1 MLFHNVKLHAGE
13 DNKPPFNL
21 AKNVINT
28 IKKLSQLLKR
38 LFIFVTMEVND
49 KLINKLAVLS
59 RLRFNED
66 EKQTIKK
73 DLEQMIHFV
82 SKLQEV
88 DTDEVPPLLHISQNV
103 NCMRTDIA
111 EGTISRQEALKNAA
125 LHDDMYFKVP
135 KIIKK

>member
-1 MLFHNVKLHAGE
+1 M
-13 DNKPPFNL
+13 
-21 AKNVINT
+21 
-28 IKKLSQLLKR
+28 SQLLKR

-111 EGTISRQEALKNAA
+111 EGTISRQEALKMLLCMMICILKCQKLLKIMDNTAVLHLEEIRKSYYLGKQELPVLKA
-125 LHDDMYFKVP
+125 LP
-135 KIIKK
+135 

>member
-1 MLFHNVKLHAGE
+1 M
-13 DNKPPFNL
+13 
-21 AKNVINT
+21 INT